1 MVQYLK
7 IKKFFAGVETG
18 YYIVFMNVEF
28 SNRARRQFNR
38 IDAAAKSQILSD
50 IQNLEKDPPE
60 GDIKRLTSGLKGYR
74 LRSGDYRIF
83 FDKSEN
89 KISVTKI
96 ATRRQA
102 YKHRRK

>member
-1 MVQYLK
+1 M
-7 IKKFFAGVETG
+7 AGAAG
-18 YYIVFMNVEF
+18 YYIVYMNVKF
-28 SNRARRQFNR
+28 SNKARKQFNR
-38 IDAAAKSQILSD
+38 IDAATKSRILSD

-60 GDIKRLTSGLKGYR
+60 GDIKRLTGGLKGYR

-89 KISVTKI
+89 KVSVTKI
-96 ATRRQA
+96 ATRGQA